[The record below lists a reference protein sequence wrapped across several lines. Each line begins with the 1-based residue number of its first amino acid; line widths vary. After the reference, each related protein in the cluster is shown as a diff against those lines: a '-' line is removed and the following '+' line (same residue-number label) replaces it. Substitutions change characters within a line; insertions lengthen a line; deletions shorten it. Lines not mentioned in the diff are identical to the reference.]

1 MKTITASL
9 NGIRHSPRKMR
20 VVIDTVKDLP
30 IPLMLEQLTLT
41 RKKAAQ
47 YIYKALKS
55 ALANAK
61 NNFQLNENEVRLK
74 EMQAG
79 DARKVRKPKFRAR
92 GRMDVARIRYSNLL
106 VVLESLK
113 EDKEEVKVQKVEESK
128 TEKVASQT
136 DKKKEKVEKEI
147 KVRKPKVVKKEGKEG
162 K

>member
-1 MKTITASL
+1 MKTITAKL
-9 NGIRHSPRKMR
+9 TGIRHSPRKMR

-30 IPLMLEQLTLT
+30 IPQMLEQLSLT

-47 YIYKALKS
+47 YIYKTLRS

-61 NNFQLNENEVRLK
+61 NNFQLNENEVKLK

-106 VVLESLK
+106 IVLESLK
-113 EDKEEVKVQKVEESK
+113 EDKEEVKVKKVEESK
-128 TEKVASQT
+128 IEGVDPQSQ
-136 DKKKEKVEKEI
+136 DKKEKVVKEVKLEKSNT
-147 KVRKPKVVKKEGKEG
+147 VKKERKEP